1 MVDVGVFG
9 FLPKRAQDVVAVS
22 LKKAIMA
29 WIDESPDDFIKIYSQ
44 NEQISFHAEK
54 IFEVVFSIPDINN
67 RKETLWPLAMSLA
80 LLCPET
86 LGLAIHAILTD
97 SRNRKDYSLPRI
109 SKKVVF
115 LDNVRQCSRIEAT
128 YEKNE

>member
-1 MVDVGVFG
+1 MEDVGVFG

-22 LKKAIMA
+22 LRKAIMA
-29 WIDESPDDFIKIYSQ
+29 WIDENPDDFIKIYSQ
-44 NEQISFHAEK
+44 NEQIAFHAEK

-67 RKETLWPLAMSLA
+67 RKETLWPLAMSLN

-97 SRNRKDYSLPRI
+97 SRNRKDYSLP
-109 SKKVVF
+109 
-115 LDNVRQCSRIEAT
+115 
-128 YEKNE
+128 